1 MHYAG
6 MAAAEFPPVAVS
18 GETLV
23 NKGWLAG
30 SVTTITL
37 FVLVAALLL
46 SLIEARAVARAAR
59 MQASLTEAAET
70 SRAKDEFLA
79 MLAHELRN
87 PLASISNAVHLL
99 QHEGAGDTHRQF
111 AQDMIARQSLHLARI
126 VDDLLDV
133 GRAITGKMVLHRQPI
148 DLHATVS
155 LALST
160 LGAAG
165 TTAGRQVTSTARA
178 SG

>member
-1 MHYAG
+1 MPG
-6 MAAAEFPPVAVS
+6 WRRRDFPATAVS
-18 GETLV
+18 GAALV

-37 FVLVAALLL
+37 FVLVATLLL
-46 SLIEARAVARAAR
+46 SLIEARAAARAAKF
-59 MQASLTEAAET
+59 QASLAEAAET

-79 MLAHELRN
+79 MLGHELRN

-99 QHEGAGDTHRQF
+99 QHAGSNDTHRQF
-111 AQDMIARQSLHLARI
+111 ARGRDRATIVASERI

-133 GRAITGKMVLHRQPI
+133 GRAIAGKMSLHRGSI
-148 DLHATVS
+148 DLHATV
-155 LALST
+155 AET
-160 LGAAG
+160 IAHARRRRHH
-165 TTAGRQVTSTARA
+165 GRPTEWSSKARP